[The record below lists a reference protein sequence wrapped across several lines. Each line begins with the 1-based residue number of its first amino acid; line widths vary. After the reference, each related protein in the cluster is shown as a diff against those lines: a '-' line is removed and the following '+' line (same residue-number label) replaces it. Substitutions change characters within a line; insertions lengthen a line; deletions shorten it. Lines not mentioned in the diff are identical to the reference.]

1 MTEFPRSSSPVLA
14 TIFDRRSVRAFTK
27 PPVVF
32 TTFHSK

>member
-1 MTEFPRSSSPVLA
+1 MAEFFLIELTAA